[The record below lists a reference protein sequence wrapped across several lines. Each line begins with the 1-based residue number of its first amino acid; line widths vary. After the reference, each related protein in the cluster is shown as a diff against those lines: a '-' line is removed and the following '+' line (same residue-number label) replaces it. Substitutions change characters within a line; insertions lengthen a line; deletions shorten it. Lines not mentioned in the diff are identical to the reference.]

1 MAPMGCYDIFLLMH
15 VKNSHTALKWL
26 FGFRIRGIQL
36 ARVYRSLGL
45 LLLHLSEGLG
55 EDLVWALIRVVDAC
69 GPFCSGI
76 MLVLLWW
83 QISPYMLVMNAIR
96 TYIHTGIAFHPP
108 LPHPSSLGCA
118 MSGLIADSRTMVD
131 RARVD
136 AQNHWFVYNEP
147 MSVESVTQ
155 SVSNLAMM
163 FGEDDD
169 EKPMVRGCVI

>member
-1 MAPMGCYDIFLLMH
+1 
-15 VKNSHTALKWL
+15 
-26 FGFRIRGIQL
+26 
-36 ARVYRSLGL
+36 
-45 LLLHLSEGLG
+45 
-55 EDLVWALIRVVDAC
+55 
-69 GPFCSGI
+69 
-76 MLVLLWW
+76 
-83 QISPYMLVMNAIR
+83 
-96 TYIHTGIAFHPP
+96 
-108 LPHPSSLGCA
+108 

-169 EKPMVRGCVI
+169 EKPMVGVACVVG